1 MTKIHT
7 MQKKLKIAI
16 LTGGNVAERGIS
28 LKSAKT
34 IEKHLDQQKYDSCI
48 IELNQSSFIEQATG
62 IVLDKNDFSLTKER
76 QHITFDVIFLILHGH
91 PAEDGSIQGYFEL
104 LGIPCTGC
112 DHFVSA
118 LTFNKQAT
126 KDYLRPYGIPMADSR
141 LIRKGQ
147 SIDIQDV
154 VTMGFP
160 LFVKPNKN
168 GSSYGISK
176 VEDDSCIQTSI
187 QKSFQFDDEVIVEQ
201 FIEGREFS
209 NGVFRKRN
217 EVVVLPITEII
228 SKNEFF
234 DYQAKYENESEE
246 ITPAVLTYMQT
257 QRCQAQSKRLY
268 ELLNCKGMVRFDYI
282 FTNNRFH
289 LLEANTIPGWSEQ
302 SIFPQQ
308 VIANG
313 MTLTEC
319 LDAILAEALMMNSK

>member
-1 MTKIHT
+1 MEN
-7 MQKKLKIAI
+7 KLNIAI

-34 IEKHLDQQKYDSCI
+34 IEKNLPAKKYRSWI
-48 IELNQSSFIEQATG
+48 IELNGTQFIEQATG
-62 IVLDKNDFSLTKER
+62 IVLDKNDFSLTKSSEK
-76 QHITFDVIFLILHGH
+76 ITFNAVFLILHGH

-126 KDYLRPYGIPMADSR
+126 KDYLRPHGIPMADSR
-141 LIRKGQ
+141 LLRKGQ
-147 SIDIQDV
+147 VINWEDLES
-154 VTMGFP
+154 MGFP

-168 GSSYGISK
+168 GSSYGVSK
-176 VEDDSCIQTSI
+176 VEDNSCIQTSV
-187 QKSFQFDDEVIVEQ
+187 KKAFEYDDEVIVEQ
-201 FIEGREFS
+201 FMEGREFS
-209 NGVFRKRN
+209 NGVFRQGT
-217 EVVVLPITEII
+217 EVIVLPITEII
-228 SKNEFF
+228 TQNEFF

-246 ITPAVLTYMQT
+246 ITPAVLSYMQT
-257 QRCQAQSKRLY
+257 NRCQAQSKNLY

-282 FTNNRFH
+282 FKNNKFN

-308 VIANG
+308 VLAHG
-313 MTLTEC
+313 MTLASC
-319 LDAILAEALMMNSK
+319 LDALIEEAIT